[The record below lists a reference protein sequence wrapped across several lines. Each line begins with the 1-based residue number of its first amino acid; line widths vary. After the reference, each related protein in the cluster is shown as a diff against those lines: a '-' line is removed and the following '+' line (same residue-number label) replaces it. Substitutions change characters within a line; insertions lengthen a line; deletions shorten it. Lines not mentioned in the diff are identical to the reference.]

1 MTGVLAHLVSN
12 GMKKIHVQIAGM
24 HCASCVVRNEK
35 SLKKIEGVQNASV
48 NLAMHDAMVEFDE
61 QKVAEEQMHVHIEHA
76 ITGNGY
82 SVVHAQKEQGGHE
95 HGNIGAS
102 ETKQAKKR
110 SLLALVLALPVAI
123 LAMAGITFGLV
134 IGGFDVSVWVQ
145 AVLSAIVVLV
155 VGSEFHISAFKQLR
169 RATADMNT
177 LISIGTLTALAYSV
191 YGMIAGIAEFY
202 FETGAIIAALILLG
216 RFFEAKS
223 RGQASSAIEKL
234 MQLGVKTAHL
244 VEAHGTRDISIEAV
258 RVGDVLLVK
267 PGEKAPTDGVII
279 KGHSNIDESMLT
291 GESLP
296 VSKNESD
303 IVYGATLNM
312 SGAFEMRAT
321 KVGSGTMLAQ
331 IVQLVADAQANKAPI
346 QKLADRISAVFVP
359 IVIALAL
366 GTAIVWYLKT
376 GSWELS
382 LLPAVAVIVIA
393 CPCALGLATPTAIMV
408 GTGLG
413 ARRGIL
419 IKNGDALERGKKIK
433 TVVFDKTGTLTE
445 GKPKVTDIL
454 PQAGVSAGEVL
465 AYAASI
471 EALSEHPLAQA
482 VVSAAKEKGLKLFEV
497 QHFESIAGKGVVGKI
512 HNQQIV
518 VGNLRYIESLGVN
531 FATTKAQIEQL
542 EADAKTV
549 VGLIRDSVL
558 LGFIA
563 IADAEKATSKS
574 AVEQLVRGGVEVVML
589 TGDNERTARAIAKKI
604 GISNV
609 FSQVLPGE
617 KADVVKKLQ
626 ENGNKVAFI
635 GDGINDAPALVQ
647 ADLGIAIGTGTD
659 IAIEAGSIVL
669 VKGDPEKVVEA
680 LKLGSRT
687 LRAIYQNL
695 FWAFFY
701 NIAAIPLAMMGLLN
715 PMIAAGAMAFSS
727 VSVVLNSLR
736 IKRLRM

>member
-1 MTGVLAHLVSN
+1 
-12 GMKKIHVQIAGM
+12 MKKIHVQIAGM

-35 SLKKIEGVQNASV
+35 SLKKIEGVKNASV

-61 QKVAEEQMHVHIEHA
+61 QKVTEEQMQQHIKHA
-76 ITGNGY
+76 ITANGY
-82 SVVHAQKEQGGHE
+82 SVVSKKQNEDAGHA
-95 HGNIGAS
+95 HGSIGSS
-102 ETKQAKKR
+102 ETRQAKKR
-110 SLLALVLALPVAI
+110 AIFALALALPVAI
-123 LAMAGITFGLV
+123 LAMMGISFGLG
-134 IGGFDVSVWVQ
+134 IGGFDLSIWIQ
-145 AVLSAIVVLV
+145 AMLAGAVVLV
-155 VGSEFHISAFKQLR
+155 IGREFHLSAFRQLR
-169 RATADMNT
+169 HVTADMNT
-177 LISIGTLTALAYSV
+177 LISVGTLTALAYSI
-191 YGMIAGIAEFY
+191 YGMIAGAAEFY

-234 MQLGVKTAHL
+234 MQLGAKTAHI
-244 VEAHGTRDISIEAV
+244 VEVGGSRDISIEDV
-258 RVGDVLLVK
+258 QVGDVLFVK
-267 PGEKAPTDGVII
+267 PGEKVPTDGVVV
-279 KGHSNIDESMLT
+279 KGRSNIDESMLT

-296 VSKNESD
+296 VSKNEND
-303 IVYGATLNM
+303 VVYGATININ
-312 SGAFEMRAT
+312 GAFEMRAT
-321 KVGSGTMLAQ
+321 KIGSGTMLAQ

-346 QKLADRISAVFVP
+346 QKLADKISSVFVP
-359 IVIALAL
+359 IVIALAI
-366 GTAIVWYLKT
+366 GTAIIWYLKT

-419 IKNGDALERGKKIK
+419 IKNGDALERGKNIK

-454 PQAGVSAGEVL
+454 PRTGINADEVL
-465 AYAASI
+465 MYAASI
-471 EALSEHPLAQA
+471 EKLSEHPLAQA
-482 VVSAAKEKGLKLFEV
+482 VVNAAKEKGLQLFEAT
-497 QHFESIAGKGVVGKI
+497 HFESVTGQGVTGQVRGKHI
-512 HNQQIV
+512 T
-518 VGNLRYIESLGVN
+518 VGNVRYMESLS
-531 FATTKAQIEQL
+531 FSLDASKARVEQF
-542 EADAKTV
+542 EAEAKTV
-549 VGLIRDSVL
+549 IGVSREREL

-563 IADAEKATSKS
+563 IADAEKATSKL
-574 AVEQLVRGGVEVVML
+574 AVEQLITQGVEVVMI
-589 TGDNERTARAIAKKI
+589 TGDNERTARAIAGKI
-604 GISNV
+604 GITKV
-609 FSQVLPGE
+609 FSQILPAE
-617 KADVVKKLQ
+617 KAGIVKKLQ
-626 ENGNKVAFI
+626 ADGSRVAFV

-659 IAIEAGSIVL
+659 VAIEAGSIVL

-680 LKLGSRT
+680 LRLGSRT
-687 LRAIYQNL
+687 LKTIYQNL

-736 IKRLRM
+736 IKRLRI

>member
-1 MTGVLAHLVSN
+1 
-12 GMKKIHVQIAGM
+12 MKKIHVQIAGM

-35 SLKKIEGVQNASV
+35 SLKKIAGVHSASV

-61 QKVAEEQMHVHIEHA
+61 QSVTEEQMHQHIKHA
-76 ITGNGY
+76 ITANGY
-82 SVVHAQKEQGGHE
+82 SVVSKQQGEDSGHE
-95 HGNIGAS
+95 HGSIGAN
-102 ETKQAKKR
+102 ETRQAKKR
-110 SLLALVLALPVAI
+110 AIFALALAFPVAI
-123 LAMAGITFGLV
+123 LAMAGISFGSV
-134 IGGFDVSVWVQ
+134 IGGFDVSVWIQ
-145 AVLSAIVVLV
+145 AILAGVVVLIA
-155 VGSEFHISAFKQLR
+155 GREFHLSAFKQLR
-169 RATADMNT
+169 HMNADMNT
-177 LISIGTLTALAYSV
+177 LISVGTLTALAYSA
-191 YGMIAGIAEFY
+191 YAMFTGFSEFY

-234 MQLGVKTAHL
+234 MQLGAKTAHI
-244 VEAHGTRDISIEAV
+244 VEAGGIRDISIEAV

-267 PGEKAPTDGVII
+267 PGEKVPTDGVVV

-296 VSKNESD
+296 VSKKEND
-303 IVYGATLNM
+303 TVYGATLNI
-312 SGAFEMRAT
+312 SGAFEMRAS

-346 QKLADRISAVFVP
+346 QKLADKISGVFVP
-359 IVIALAL
+359 IVIALAI

-419 IKNGDALERGKKIK
+419 IKNGDALERGKNIK

-445 GKPKVTDIL
+445 GRPKVTDIL
-454 PQAGVSAGEVL
+454 PQAGVSADEVL

-471 EALSEHPLAQA
+471 ETLSEHPLAQA
-482 VVSAAKEKGLKLFEV
+482 VVNATKEKGLQLFETT
-497 QHFESIAGKGVVGKI
+497 HFESIAGKGVVGQVHGKRI
-512 HNQQIV
+512 A
-518 VGNLRYIESLGVN
+518 VGNIRYIESLGISFETVMSRV
-531 FATTKAQIEQL
+531 QQL
-542 EADAKTV
+542 EAEAKTV
-549 VGLIRDSVL
+549 VGVAREHEL
-558 LGFIA
+558 LGFVA
-563 IADAEKATSKS
+563 IADAEKLTSKS
-574 AVEQLVRGGVEVVML
+574 AIGQLIQQGIEVVMI
-589 TGDNERTARAIAKKI
+589 TGDNERTAHAIAEKI
-604 GISNV
+604 GITKV
-609 FSQVLPGE
+609 FSQILPAE
-617 KADVVKKLQ
+617 KAGIVKKLQ
-626 ENGNKVAFI
+626 EDGSKVAFV

-680 LKLGSRT
+680 LKLGNRT
-687 LRAIYQNL
+687 LKAIYQNL

-701 NIAAIPLAMMGLLN
+701 NVAAIPLAMMGLLN

-736 IKRLRM
+736 IKRLRI